1 MEMASEISEL
11 GGILRRIFQMV
22 FDKLKSKNITEKSLD
37 EEVLRVLRN
46 YVIAEKHLRLN
57 FSEPKDEIL

>member
-11 GGILRRIFQMV
+11 VRILRSVFQMV

-37 EEVLRVLRN
+37 EEVLRVLRK
-46 YVIAEKHLRLN
+46 YVMTKKQLNLN
-57 FSEPKDEIL
+57 FFRTKR